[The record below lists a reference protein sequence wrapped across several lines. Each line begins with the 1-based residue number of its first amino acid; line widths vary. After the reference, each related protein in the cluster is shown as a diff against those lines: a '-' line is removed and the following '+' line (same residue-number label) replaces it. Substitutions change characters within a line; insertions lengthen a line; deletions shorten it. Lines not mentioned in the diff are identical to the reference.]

1 MTNTLRS
8 ADGRVIVPASLRHR
22 RITVQRDRGRRRLH
36 RLIALGVVVGLCLIM
51 LALLRSPLLAVRTV
65 TVRGSSHLTTS
76 QAKQIANISDGMAMM
91 DASPKRIAKSLET
104 SPWIAHAQ
112 VERSW
117 PNTLTITLRDRVP
130 AAQLRDGEGFAIV
143 DGTGKVLERQ
153 VRRVEHLPELSGV
166 GAVPP
171 GSRVHGANE
180 LITVANAMPASL
192 TRSVASIG
200 RDRHGAFAVV
210 LNSGG
215 VVRLG
220 SGSDL
225 TSKFSSLR
233 IMLDRLGRIKHGCTL
248 DVAVPTAPLVTPEY
262 ACG

>member
-8 ADGRVIVPASLRHR
+8 ADGRVVVPASLRHR

-36 RLIALGVVVGLCLIM
+36 RLIALGVVVGLCLVM
-51 LALLRSPLLAVRTV
+51 VALLRSPLLAVKTV
-65 TVRGSSHLTTS
+65 TVRGSSHLTTA
-76 QAKQIANISDGMAMM
+76 QVKQLAGISNGMAMM
-91 DASPKRIAKSLET
+91 DASPKRIANSLEA
-104 SPWIAHAQ
+104 SPWIARAQ

-117 PNTLTITLRDRVP
+117 PNTLMVTLRDRVP
-130 AAQLRDGEGFAIV
+130 AAQLKDGKGFAIV
-143 DGTGKVLERQ
+143 DSTGNVLERQ
-153 VRRVEHLPELSGV
+153 LRRVEHLPELTGV
-166 GAVPP
+166 DAVPP
-171 GSRVHGANE
+171 GSRLRGANE

-200 RDRHGAFAVV
+200 REGHGTFEIVM
-210 LNSGG
+210 NTGG

-233 IMLDRLGRIKHGCTL
+233 IMLDQVGRLEHGCTL